1 LTPETAATPPA
12 AAASRRVLIV
22 DDDQIIRVTLE
33 DRLRMDGF
41 ETVVAGDFAS
51 ARRLLATD
59 CFDLVATDIRL
70 PDGDGRD
77 LFETV
82 CRIHPGTPV
91 ILMTGFI
98 SVEDAVAL
106 TKAGAVDYLTKP
118 FDLDEFVAKAHRAVE
133 RMSDLRAAPL
143 EGPDGTRAPAGSG
156 VLGRSPALRRI
167 EEIAA
172 RIRDADSTLLVTGES
187 GVGKEVVAEFIH
199 RNSARASGPFVR
211 VNLAALPAQLVAGDL
226 FGVEKG
232 AFPGADERRAGKFEQ
247 AQGGTLFLDEIAEV
261 PAETQVMLLRVLQER
276 RVEPLGGGR
285 PVDLDVRVI
294 AASQADLGAEVAAG
308 RFRTDLFWRLNVLHF
323 DVPPLRERPEDIL
336 FLARRF
342 VAEHA
347 ARMHRQVV
355 GLSAATEAHLLSF
368 SFPGN
373 VRQLRNMVER
383 AVVLAAGP
391 RIQDFE
397 LFEDEQSLQI
407 DDAGDDQTLNLKAN
421 VESAERAAIERALS
435 ESSGVLHLAAEHLG
449 VSRKTLWEKIRRY
462 DIVRP

>member
-1 LTPETAATPPA
+1 MPPETAPQRP
-12 AAASRRVLIV
+12 RVLIV

-33 DRLRMDGF
+33 DRLQMDGF
-41 ETVVAGDFAS
+41 QTTTAADFAT
-51 ARRLLATD
+51 ARKLLAER
-59 CFDLVATDIRL
+59 CFDIVATDIRL

-77 LFETV
+77 LFEAV

-106 TKAGAVDYLTKP
+106 TKAGAADYLTKP
-118 FDLDEFVAKAHRAVE
+118 FDLDEFVAKAQRAVE

-143 EGPDGTRAPAGSG
+143 EGPDGTMALPGTG
-156 VLGRSPALRRI
+156 VLGRSPALHRI

-172 RIRDADSTLLVTGES
+172 RIRDVDSTVLVTGES
-187 GVGKEVVAEFIH
+187 GVGKEVVARFIH
-199 RNSARASGPFVR
+199 RNSARAGGPFVP
-211 VNLAALPAQLVAGDL
+211 VNLAGLPGQLVAGDL

-261 PAETQVMLLRVLQER
+261 PPETQLMLLRVLQER

-285 PVDLDVRVI
+285 PVELDVRVI
-294 AASQADLGAEVAAG
+294 AASQADLEEEVAAG
-308 RFRTDLFWRLNVLHF
+308 RFRTDLFWRLNVLRF
-323 DVPPLRERPEDIL
+323 EVPPLRERPEDIL

-347 ARMHRQVV
+347 ARVHRHVV
-355 GLSAATEAHLLSF
+355 GLSAAAEDHLLRF
-368 SFPGN
+368 PFPGN

-383 AVVLAAGP
+383 AVVMAAGP

-397 LFEDEQSLQI
+397 LFAEEQPLKPEEPAP
-407 DDAGDDQTLNLKAN
+407 DLPLNLKAN

-435 ESSGVLHLAAEHLG
+435 EAGGVLHLAAEHLG
-449 VSRKTLWEKIRRY
+449 VSRKTLWEKMRRY
-462 DIVRP
+462 HIVRP